1 MESNN
6 RIKKNNTSRR
16 MKTFFDNN
24 FKYIIT
30 VIVLIWVIFSTVDMF
45 TRTNGM
51 TENDK
56 QRIEKLNQEIVV
68 LIENQKKLDESINSY
83 KEEIVK
89 IDSNISN
96 IKIKK
101 EVVNNFYGQKQ
112 KEIKDAN
119 TKQIDSMFRSRYNY

>member
-1 MESNN
+1 
-6 RIKKNNTSRR
+6 

-30 VIVLIWVIFSTVDMF
+30 AIILIWLAFNLVDMF

-51 TENDK
+51 SNNDK
-56 QRIEKLNQEIVV
+56 ERIKKLNQEIEV

-83 KEEIVK
+83 KQEITK
-89 IDSNISN
+89 IDSKIAN
-96 IKIKK
+96 IKVKK

>member
-1 MESNN
+1 
-6 RIKKNNTSRR
+6 
-16 MKTFFDNN
+16 MKTFFDTN

-30 VIVLIWVIFSTVDMF
+30 IIVLIWLTFNIVDMF

-51 TENDK
+51 SQNDK
-56 QRIEKLNQEIVV
+56 ERIEKLNQEIVV

-83 KEEIVK
+83 KQEITK

>member
-1 MESNN
+1 
-6 RIKKNNTSRR
+6 

-30 VIVLIWVIFSTVDMF
+30 AIILIWLAFNLVDMF

-51 TENDK
+51 SENDK
-56 QRIEKLNQEIVV
+56 ERIKKLNQEIEV

-83 KEEIVK
+83 KQEITK
-89 IDSNISN
+89 IDSNIAN
-96 IKIKK
+96 IKVKK

>member
-1 MESNN
+1 MSVSHLNG
-6 RIKKNNTSRR
+6 KWLVSAFFQPKNCERGRKGSSEA
-16 MKTFFDNN
+16 K
-24 FKYIIT
+24 
-30 VIVLIWVIFSTVDMF
+30 
-45 TRTNGM
+45 
-51 TENDK
+51 
-56 QRIEKLNQEIVV
+56 V
-68 LIENQKKLDESINSY
+68 LIESQKKLDESIISY
-83 KEEIVK
+83 KEEVSK

>member
-1 MESNN
+1 
-6 RIKKNNTSRR
+6 
-16 MKTFFDNN
+16 MKTFFENN

-30 VIVLIWVIFSTVDMF
+30 IIISIWLIFNVVDMF

-51 TENDK
+51 SANDK
-56 QRIEKLNQEIVV
+56 ERIKKLNEEIEV
-68 LIENQKKLDESINSY
+68 LIEGQKKLDHSINSY
-83 KEEIVK
+83 KEEINK
-89 IDSNISN
+89 IDSNISK
-96 IKIKK
+96 IKVKK

>member
-6 RIKKNNTSRR
+6 RIKKNNKYRK
-16 MKTFFDNN
+16 MKTFFDKN

-30 VIVLIWVIFSTVDMF
+30 AIILIWLTFNVVDMF
-45 TRTNGM
+45 VRTNGM
-51 TENDK
+51 SQNDK
-56 QRIEKLNQEIVV
+56 ERIEKLNQEIEV
-68 LIENQKKLDESINSY
+68 LIESQKKLDESIISY
-83 KEEIVK
+83 KEEVSK
-89 IDSNISN
+89 IHSNISN

-101 EVVNNFYGQKQ
+101 QVVNNFYGQKQ

>member
-1 MESNN
+1 
-6 RIKKNNTSRR
+6 

-30 VIVLIWVIFSTVDMF
+30 AIILIWLAFNLVDMF

-51 TENDK
+51 SNNDK
-56 QRIEKLNQEIVV
+56 ERIKKLNQEIEV

-83 KEEIVK
+83 KQEITK
-89 IDSNISN
+89 IDSNIAN
-96 IKIKK
+96 IKVKK

-112 KEIKDAN
+112 KEIKDSN
-119 TKQIDSMFRSRYNY
+119 TKQIDSMFRLRYNY

>member
-1 MESNN
+1 
-6 RIKKNNTSRR
+6 

-30 VIVLIWVIFSTVDMF
+30 IIISIWLVFNVVDMF

-51 TENDK
+51 SPNDK
-56 QRIEKLNQEIVV
+56 ERIKKLNEEIEV
-68 LIENQKKLDESINSY
+68 LIEGQKKLDQSINSY
-83 KEEIVK
+83 KEEINK
-89 IDSNISN
+89 IDSNISK
-96 IKIKK
+96 IKVKK

>member
-1 MESNN
+1 
-6 RIKKNNTSRR
+6 
-16 MKTFFDNN
+16 MKTFFDDN

-30 VIVLIWVIFSTVDMF
+30 VILLIWVIFNTVDMF

-56 QRIEKLNQEIVV
+56 KRIEKLNQEIEV
-68 LIENQKKLDESINSY
+68 LIQSQKKLDESISSY
-83 KEEIVK
+83 KQEITK

-96 IKIKK
+96 IKVKK
-101 EVVNNFYGQKQ
+101 EVVNNYFGQKQ

>member
-1 MESNN
+1 
-6 RIKKNNTSRR
+6 

-30 VIVLIWVIFSTVDMF
+30 AIILIWLAFDLVDMF

-51 TENDK
+51 SNNDK
-56 QRIEKLNQEIVV
+56 ERIKKLNQEIEV

-83 KEEIVK
+83 KQEITK
-89 IDSNISN
+89 IDSNIAN
-96 IKIKK
+96 IKVKK

>member
-1 MESNN
+1 
-6 RIKKNNTSRR
+6 

-30 VIVLIWVIFSTVDMF
+30 VIILIWLAFNLVDMF

-51 TENDK
+51 SNNDK
-56 QRIEKLNQEIVV
+56 ERIKKLNQEIEV

-83 KEEIVK
+83 KQEITK
-89 IDSNISN
+89 IDSNIAN
-96 IKIKK
+96 IKVKK

>member
-1 MESNN
+1 
-6 RIKKNNTSRR
+6 
-16 MKTFFDNN
+16 MKTFFDTN

-30 VIVLIWVIFSTVDMF
+30 IIVLIWLTFNIIDMF

-51 TENDK
+51 SQNDK
-56 QRIEKLNQEIVV
+56 ERIEKLNQEIVV

-83 KEEIVK
+83 KQEITK

>member
-1 MESNN
+1 
-6 RIKKNNTSRR
+6 

-30 VIVLIWVIFSTVDMF
+30 AIILIWLAFNLVDMF

-51 TENDK
+51 SNNDK
-56 QRIEKLNQEIVV
+56 ERIKKLNQEIEV

-83 KEEIVK
+83 KQEITK
-89 IDSNISN
+89 IDSNIAN
-96 IKIKK
+96 IKFKK

>member
-1 MESNN
+1 
-6 RIKKNNTSRR
+6 

-30 VIVLIWVIFSTVDMF
+30 AIILIWLAFNLVDMF

-51 TENDK
+51 SENDK
-56 QRIEKLNQEIVV
+56 ERIKKLNQEIGV

-83 KEEIVK
+83 KQEITK
-89 IDSNISN
+89 IDSNIAN
-96 IKIKK
+96 IKVKK

>member
-1 MESNN
+1 
-6 RIKKNNTSRR
+6 

-30 VIVLIWVIFSTVDMF
+30 VILLVWVIFSSVDMF

-56 QRIEKLNQEIVV
+56 KRIEKLNQEIQK
-68 LIENQKKLDESINSY
+68 LIDNQKKLDESINSY
-83 KEEIVK
+83 KQEITK

-96 IKIKK
+96 IKVKK
-101 EVVNNFYGQKQ
+101 EVVNNYYGQKQ
-112 KEIKDAN
+112 REIKDAN

>member
-1 MESNN
+1 
-6 RIKKNNTSRR
+6 

-30 VIVLIWVIFSTVDMF
+30 AIILIWLAFHLVDMF

-51 TENDK
+51 SNNDK
-56 QRIEKLNQEIVV
+56 ERIKKLNQEIEV

-83 KEEIVK
+83 KQEITK
-89 IDSNISN
+89 IDSNIAN
-96 IKIKK
+96 IKVKK

>member
-1 MESNN
+1 
-6 RIKKNNTSRR
+6 

-24 FKYIIT
+24 FKYIIPI
-30 VIVLIWVIFSTVDMF
+30 IVLIWLSFNIVDMF

-51 TENDK
+51 SKNDK
-56 QRIEKLNQEIVV
+56 ERIEKLNQEIEV
-68 LIENQKKLDESINSY
+68 LIDGQKKLDESISGY
-83 KEEIVK
+83 KQEITK
-89 IDSNISN
+89 IDSTISN
-96 IKIKK
+96 IKVKK

>member
-1 MESNN
+1 
-6 RIKKNNTSRR
+6 

-30 VIVLIWVIFSTVDMF
+30 AIILIWLAFNLVDMF

-51 TENDK
+51 SNNDK
-56 QRIEKLNQEIVV
+56 ERIKKLNQEIEV

-83 KEEIVK
+83 KQEITK
-89 IDSNISN
+89 IDSNIAN
-96 IKIKK
+96 IKVKK

>member
-6 RIKKNNTSRR
+6 CIKKNNTSRR